1 MKRRHFIQATAGLS
15 ITAVSGLESGRLRAE
30 TRLQA
35 ETKGTSTVSAR
46 EWHAVRRFVSLKQGR
61 IAYVEKGRGEAA
73 LFMHG
78 LPLSGFQW
86 RDAFGP
92 LSAHRRCIAPD
103 FLSLGYT
110 EVAKGQ
116 SVTPESQVEMLAA
129 FMDELSIETADIV
142 ASDSG
147 GQAAQIFV
155 AHHPQRVR
163 SLLLTNC
170 DSEIDSPP
178 PAMKPLIDLSKRG
191 RFVEE
196 LIVPWMRDTSLA
208 RTPQGLGGQC
218 YANPANLTDEA
229 IGMYFAPLVKS
240 PEPLHAY
247 IVALERNPLVGI
259 GPALKRFAGPARIVW
274 GAADDLFSSGS
285 PDFLDRQFGNSR
297 GVRRLEGSKLFWP
310 EERPD
315 VLIEEARSLWGVA

>member
-1 MKRRHFIQATAGLS
+1 
-15 ITAVSGLESGRLRAE
+15 
-30 TRLQA
+30 
-35 ETKGTSTVSAR
+35 
-46 EWHAVRRFVSLKQGR
+46 
-61 IAYVEKGRGEAA
+61 
-73 LFMHG
+73 
-78 LPLSGFQW
+78 
-86 RDAFGP
+86 

-110 EVAKGQ
+110 EVTKGQ

-129 FMDELSIETADIV
+129 FMDKLSIETVDLV

-155 AHHPQRVR
+155 ARHPQRVR

-178 PAMKPLIDLSKRG
+178 PALKPLIELSKQG

-196 LIVPWMRDTSLA
+196 LIVPWRKDTNLA

-229 IGMYFAPLVKS
+229 IEMYFAPLVKT

-247 IVALERNPLVGI
+247 VIALERNPLVGI
-259 GPALKRFAGPARIVW
+259 GPALKRFMGPARIVW
-274 GAADDLFSSGS
+274 GAADDLFSSRS
-285 PDFLDRQFGNSR
+285 PGFLDQQFGNSR
-297 GVRRLEGSKLFWP
+297 GVRLLEGSKLFWP

-315 VLIEEARSLWGVA
+315 VLIEEARQLWGVV

>member
-1 MKRRHFIQATAGLS
+1 M
-15 ITAVSGLESGRLRAE
+15 ESGRLRAE
-30 TRLQA
+30 TNRI
-35 ETKGTSTVSAR
+35 TSVSAKQ
-46 EWHAVRRFVSLKQGR
+46 WHAERRFVSLKQGR
-61 IAYVEKGRGEAA
+61 IAYIERGKGEAA
-73 LFMHG
+73 IFMHG

-86 RDAFGP
+86 RDSVGP

-103 FLSLGYT
+103 FLSMGYT

-116 SVTPESQVEMLAA
+116 SITPESQVEMMAA
-129 FMDELSIETADIV
+129 FMDALSIGTVDIV

-155 AHHPQRVR
+155 ARHPERVR

-178 PAMKPLIDLSKRG
+178 PVLKPMIDLSKRG
-191 RFVEE
+191 RFVEDV
-196 LIVPWMRDTSLA
+196 IVPWMKDPNLA
-208 RTPQGLGGQC
+208 RMPQGLGGQC

-229 IGMYFAPLVKS
+229 IEMYFAPLVKT

-247 IVALERNPLVGI
+247 VVALERNPLVGI
-259 GPALKRFAGPARIVW
+259 GPALKKFTGPARIVW
-274 GAADDLFSSGS
+274 GTADDLFSPKS
-285 PDFLDRQFGNSR
+285 PDLLDQQFGNSR

-315 VLIEEARSLWGVA
+315 VLIEEARTLWGVV